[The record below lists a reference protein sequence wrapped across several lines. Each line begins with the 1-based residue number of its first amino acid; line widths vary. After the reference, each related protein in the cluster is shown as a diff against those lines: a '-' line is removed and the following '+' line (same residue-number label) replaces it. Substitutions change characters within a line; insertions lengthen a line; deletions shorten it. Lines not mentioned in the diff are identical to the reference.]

1 MFAEL
6 LREAGILTCVFGV
19 LDGVLH
25 DLSRGTA
32 MLVLGVGAG
41 LTFIGIVL
49 ERTRN

>member
-25 DLSRGTA
+25 GLPRGTA
-32 MLVLGVGAG
+32 LIVLGVGAG
-41 LTFIGIVL
+41 LTVAGIVL